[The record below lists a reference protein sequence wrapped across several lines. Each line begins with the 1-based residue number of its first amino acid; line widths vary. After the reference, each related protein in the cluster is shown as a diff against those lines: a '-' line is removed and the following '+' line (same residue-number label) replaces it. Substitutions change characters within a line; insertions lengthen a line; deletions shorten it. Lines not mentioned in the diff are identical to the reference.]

1 MTLPLIHLLKISD
14 KSERRSIIRK
24 IKYHSDE
31 VESRMEIID
40 KVHQNHCLDY
50 AEEKMNAF
58 VDEALSQLD
67 EIKNEEA
74 LASLKA
80 LVDYCIKREK

>member
-1 MTLPLIHLLKISD
+1 
-14 KSERRSIIRK
+14 
-24 IKYHSDE
+24 
-31 VESRMEIID
+31 MEIID

-50 AEEKMNAF
+50 AEGKMNAF

-80 LVDYCIKREK
+80 LVNYCIKREK